1 MGQRFEEVVTSRE
14 RLRELIRHPSHFV
27 DHKEIDHLDDVCRR
41 FIAASPFV
49 IVSSRG
55 AQGRMDM
62 SPKGDPAGFVA
73 VLDDKTL
80 AIPDRLGNNRLD
92 TFENLLDCPDVGL
105 IFIIPGHG
113 DTLRVSGKGQIVRDS
128 ALQERL
134 AVNGKP
140 PHLVLVVSVEEAF
153 MHCPKCMI
161 RSALWKPEQWPD
173 RSNVPTLAEAMIAH
187 GALSE
192 PMTEIETL
200 IHNSNTKR
208 LY

>member
-1 MGQRFEEVVTSRE
+1 MGQSFDEVVTSRE
-14 RLRELIRHPSHFV
+14 RLRELNRHPSHLV
-27 DHKEIDHLDDVCRR
+27 SKKEIDHLDDICRR

-49 IVSSRG
+49 VIASRG
-55 AQGRMDM
+55 LDGRLDV

-92 TFENLLDCPDVGL
+92 TFENLLVCPDVGL
-105 IFIIPGHG
+105 IFMIPGHG
-113 DTLRVSGKGQIVRDS
+113 DTLRVSGKGQIVRDG
-128 ALQERL
+128 ALQNRL
-134 AVNGKP
+134 AVNGKLP
-140 PHLVLVVSVEEAF
+140 NFVLVIAVEEVF
-153 MHCPKCMI
+153 LHCPKCVI
-161 RSALWKPEQWPD
+161 RSGLWKPDQWPD

-192 PMTEIETL
+192 SMAEVEAVIE
-200 IHNSNTKR
+200 NSNTKR